1 MTTSFRTTTIA
12 ITATLL
18 ALAATS
24 APAAGKRP
32 AAKDKKLYCWNEHG
46 HKVCGDALPPEAAE
60 SARTEISGKSGLQT
74 GQVARALTEEERAA
88 AASAS
93 EQARIAADAQAARLR
108 RDMAMVESYDS
119 EADLRHA
126 YGERINLIEASLKTS
141 QLDETNLRHSLVG
154 LLGQAGDLELSG
166 KPVPPALVANVQN
179 QHAQLGQLLRIAD
192 QQRQD
197 RKALDGELED
207 AVARYRALKHPAV
220 GAEPEADAPPP
231 ND

>member
-1 MTTSFRTTTIA
+1 MTTTRTIGFTIA
-12 ITATLL
+12 TLALL
-18 ALAATS
+18 AVAT
-24 APAAGKRP
+24 PAAAEG
-32 AAKDKKLYCWNEHG
+32 KKLYCWNQNG

-60 SARTEISGKSGLQT
+60 GARTEISEKSGLQT
-74 GQVARALTEEERAA
+74 GQVARALTPEERAA

-93 EQARIAADAQAARLR
+93 EQARIAADAEAARLR

-119 EADLRHA
+119 EVDLRHA

-166 KPVPPALVANVQN
+166 KPVPPALVDNIRT
-179 QHAQLGQLLRIAD
+179 QHAQLTQLLHITE

-197 RKALDGELED
+197 RKSLDGELND
-207 AVARYRALKHPAV
+207 AVARYRALKHPTTAT
-220 GAEPEADAPPP
+220 EPMASVPAPPQG
-231 ND
+231 